1 VSLRPELQ
9 AIFDEIMQAYPQ
21 GLTLDELGEALYRKP
36 VTHADID
43 ELIGALEDAG
53 VDLDRPAP
61 PASPDE
67 LRQVLLAVRAL
78 TAETGKRP
86 SPDEIAARTGLTPRA
101 VRRALQ
107 LGRSVSES

>member
-1 VSLRPELQ
+1 VALRPELQ
-9 AIFDEIMQAYPQ
+9 EIYDEIMKAHPG
-21 GLTLDELGEALYRKP
+21 GLTLDELGEALFRKP

-53 VDLDRPAP
+53 VDLDAPAE
-61 PASPDE
+61 PAKPEE
-67 LRQVLLAVRAL
+67 LMQVLAAVRAL

-86 SPDEIAARTGLTPRA
+86 SAEEIAARTGLTPRT

-107 LGRSVSES
+107 LGRSVGQ